1 MSAAV
6 PFAKGLTSRQMSRK
20 NRCGLAVLWPGCKDQ
35 LEIMWTGAEIEFKI
49 QCICSDYVTNH
60 DVVAFSTIFK
70 CLK

>member
-20 NRCGLAVLWPGCKDQ
+20 NRSGLVVLWPGCKDAG
-35 LEIMWTGAEIEFKI
+35 TGAGIYNSN
-49 QCICSDYVTNH
+49 CICSDYMTNH
-60 DVVAFSTIFK
+60 EAVAFSTIFK